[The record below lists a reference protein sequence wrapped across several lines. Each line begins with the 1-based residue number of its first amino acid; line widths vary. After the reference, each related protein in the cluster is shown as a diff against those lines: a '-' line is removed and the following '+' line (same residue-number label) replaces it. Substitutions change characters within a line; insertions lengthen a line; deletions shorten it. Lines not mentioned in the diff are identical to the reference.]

1 MNDNKVKIF
10 EYLDILVKM
19 CRSKGNGA
27 SLRVEEEDIY
37 KKINEYDS
45 EIEELNTY
53 IQNDCYDASAEM
65 ADRNIEIITK
75 KIIKQLR
82 LKNKLKN
89 RELDDLKAREND
101 YNSQIQILKKNKKSN
116 DEYRK
121 SLEKRADNC
130 TDYEV
135 KNKYEESI
143 NAVSVKLEKVSKEL
157 ESKNLEYT
165 ILQTTIEEYAN
176 EIRKTEQNIATKE
189 ALLEE
194 TQNNLKNKESYLDQT
209 KIEKYQ
215 IKIDELEI
223 KKKKLNNRLKEIK
236 ENTQYL
242 LTKIKEDINENRD
255 VLAYKDDVIN
265 LIKQAHQIPYMNV
278 EANKNLEEE
287 LLKATQERDSFAL
300 EIDQKNYSLLETF
313 NPNKIR
319 IDHLKEKIEN
329 WTQEKEEL
337 RGMIYNID
345 NDKLYNYQVKYDQLS
360 DILDT
365 MKKELS
371 EFETAYENDDEI
383 NLSTK
388 ANLKLSIEEKKQEIF
403 ETEHIM
409 SLFRKEESVDI
420 DSADKLYK
428 VEFRNLEIK
437 IAEAEAE
444 IENIKSHLLARKSGL
459 IDISTQNRDKEK
471 LKELAVKVIDI
482 KHRRQFAERP
492 LAIAKKLEE
501 LLGTDLVTDI
511 DDIVVEE
518 PKPELSEVKV
528 IVSDSSVRLNDM
540 DEMEE
545 QELPTVESIT
555 AAHQTKK
562 EYALTDFELII
573 PPVRGIKVVSQEE
586 IANPT
591 EETVEKE
598 ETPIVIPEAKET
610 ASIVEPE
617 EPEIEHP
624 EEDKDDDVISFA
636 EPEDNQ
642 PVELDD
648 VIEITSNVQ
657 ETQNTFVED
666 DDEDDT
672 ILAIEEI
679 FKETSSQKDDKHDNI
694 NLSGISDELD
704 QYITDFDLPN

>member
-1 MNDNKVKIF
+1 MNDSKVKIF

-27 SLRVEEEDIY
+27 SLKVEEEDIY
-37 KKINEYDS
+37 KKIDEYDA
-45 EIEELNTY
+45 EIEEINTY

-75 KIIKQLR
+75 KIIKQLK
-82 LKNKLKN
+82 LKNKVKN
-89 RELDDLKAREND
+89 RELDDLKAREKD

-116 DEYRK
+116 DEYKK

-130 TDYEV
+130 NDYEV

-176 EIRKTEQNIATKE
+176 EIYKNNQNIETKE

-194 TQNNLKNKESYLDQT
+194 TQNNLKNKDSYLDQT
-209 KIEKYQ
+209 KVEKYKT
-215 IKIDELEI
+215 KIEEI
-223 KKKKLNNRLKEIK
+223 ETKKRKLNNRLKEIK

-242 LTKIKEDINENRD
+242 VTKIKEDINEDRD

-337 RGMIYNID
+337 KQTIFNID
-345 NDKLYNYQVKYDQLS
+345 NDKLYNYQIKYDQLS
-360 DILDT
+360 DILET
-365 MKKELS
+365 MKKELT

-388 ANLKLSIEEKKQEIF
+388 ANLKLSIEEKKEEIF

-409 SLFRKEESVDI
+409 SLFRKEEANEV

-428 VEFRNLEIK
+428 VEYRNLEIK

-444 IENIKSHLLARKSGL
+444 IENIKSNLLSRKSGL
-459 IDISTQNRDKEK
+459 IDISTQNRDKDK

-482 KHRRQFAERP
+482 KHRRQFAEKP
-492 LAIAKKLEE
+492 ITIAKKLEE
-501 LLGTDLVTDI
+501 LLGTDLVTNI
-511 DDIVVEE
+511 DYVEE
-518 PKPELSEVKV
+518 PKNELSEVKV
-528 IVSDSSVRLNDM
+528 IVSDSSVRLNDI

-562 EYALTDFELII
+562 EYALTDFELVI
-573 PPVRGIKVVSQEE
+573 PPVRGVKVVSQEDIE
-586 IANPT
+586 ENIA
-591 EETVEKE
+591 EEVIAKE
-598 ETPIVIPEAKET
+598 ETPVEIPQAEAT
-610 ASIVEPE
+610 ATITEDIAES
-617 EPEIEHP
+617 
-624 EEDKDDDVISFA
+624 EEDTVISLA
-636 EPEDNQ
+636 EEETTEPD
-642 PVELDD
+642 LDD
-648 VIEITSNVQ
+648 VIDVTALEKTQEVEEPKVAETS
-657 ETQNTFVED
+657 D
-666 DDEDDT
+666 DEEDDT

-679 FKETSSQKDDKHDNI
+679 FKETSSQNDDKHDNI

-704 QYITDFDLPN
+704 QYITNFDLPN